1 VNITNGFS
9 FKDLSDYTFKWEVLR
24 NGTVIKRSA
33 FTLGKLAAG
42 QQKEVRLALPS
53 LTAGTGNEYVLNV
66 FALTKTAT
74 PLVPTG
80 HEVAREQFILT
91 PGTIDLA
98 RLTAAGNLQVK
109 QEGDKIT
116 FTAGDVR
123 GEFDKKQGRLTD
135 YRLRDQKIIDG
146 YPEPYFWRA
155 PTDNDFGNNMPQNL
169 GAWRTAHAA
178 RKVERVTV
186 GEQSAAGLPIKVD
199 YLLTAIDVPYT
210 VDYLIGPDGAVRVT
224 AAIDLTGKNLPELP
238 RFGMRMDL
246 PRRFN
251 RLQYYGRGPWE
262 NYQDRNT
269 ATFLGTYQDSV
280 NGQFTRNYIRP
291 QENGNH
297 TDVRWVTL
305 TNAAGLGLRVEG
317 QQPIS
322 FSALPFRSED
332 LDPGLTK
339 KQQHPTDLKLRNSV
353 TLHVDLKQRGVGGDN
368 SWGALPHEPYR
379 LLDKKY
385 AYTYTLRLVDE
396 KAPQP

>member
-1 VNITNGFS
+1 L
-9 FKDLSDYTFKWEVLR
+9 K
-24 NGTVIKRSA
+24 
-33 FTLGKLAAG
+33 
-42 QQKEVRLALPS
+42 
-53 LTAGTGNEYVLNV
+53 
-66 FALTKTAT
+66 
-74 PLVPTG
+74 
-80 HEVAREQFILT
+80 
-91 PGTIDLA
+91 
-98 RLTAAGNLQVK
+98 VK

-116 FTAGDVR
+116 FTAGEVR

-135 YRLRDQKIIDG
+135 YRLRDQPVVES

-297 TDVRWVTL
+297 TDVRWMTL

-317 QQPIS
+317 QQPIN